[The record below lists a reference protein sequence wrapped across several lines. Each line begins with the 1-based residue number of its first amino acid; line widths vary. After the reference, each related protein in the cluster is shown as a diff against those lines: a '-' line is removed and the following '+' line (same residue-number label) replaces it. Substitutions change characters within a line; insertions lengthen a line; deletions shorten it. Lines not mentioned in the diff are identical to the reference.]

1 MDVQIKKLTKFLDVY
16 YVKLPALPKGATDF
30 IVSIAP
36 WLALVFG
43 VLAILSGVA
52 AFGFLSVL
60 SPFAAVA
67 GAGQYA
73 FTGLLAAAVLVAQGV
88 VELLA
93 FPSLK
98 SRKAMGWSLMFLS
111 LLLSVVSSIFYLS
124 VFGVVQSLIGV
135 LIGYYFLYQVK
146 SYYK

>member
-1 MDVQIKKLTKFLDVY
+1 MDAQLKKLTKFLDEY
-16 YVKLPALPKGATDF
+16 YAKLPALPKGATDF

-43 VLAILSGVA
+43 VLAILSGIA

-67 GAGQYA
+67 GATQYA
-73 FTGLLAAAVLVAQGV
+73 FTGLLAALVLVVQGV

-98 SRKAMGWSLMFLS
+98 SRKVKGWNLMFLS
-111 LLLSVVSSIFYLS
+111 LLLSVVSAVFYLS

>member
-1 MDVQIKKLTKFLDVY
+1 MNYLNQLTKALDQNY
-16 YVKLPALPKGATDF
+16 TKLPALPKGVNEF
-30 IVSIAP
+30 LVSVFP

-43 VLAILSGVA
+43 ALAVVAGLGALGILT
-52 AFGFLSVL
+52 AFT
-60 SPFAAVA
+60 PAAAVV

-73 FTGLLAAAVLVAQGV
+73 FVGLFAAVILLAQGV

-98 SRKAMGWSLMFLS
+98 QKKAKGWNLMFYS
-111 LLLSVVSSIFYLS
+111 LLLSLLSSVVGLSVSS
-124 VFGVVQSLIGV
+124 VVGGVIGF

>member
-1 MDVQIKKLTKFLDVY
+1 MDAQTKNLTKFLDVY
-16 YVKLPALPKGATDF
+16 YAKLPALPKGANDF

-43 VLAILSGVA
+43 VLAILSGIA

-67 GAGQYA
+67 GATQYA
-73 FTGLLAAAVLVAQGV
+73 FTGLLAALVLVVQGA

-98 SRKAMGWSLMFLS
+98 SRKVRGWNLMFLS
-111 LLLSVVSSIFYLS
+111 LLLSVVSSVFYLS
-124 VFGVVQSLIGV
+124 VFGVVQSLIGL

>member
-1 MDVQIKKLTKFLDVY
+1 MNYLNQLAKTLDENYKKLPL
-16 YVKLPALPKGATDF
+16 LPKG
-30 IVSIAP
+30 VSEFLVSVSP

-43 VLAILSGVA
+43 VLAILAGLG
-52 AFGFLSVL
+52 AFGILTALAPV
-60 SPFAAVA
+60 AAVA

-73 FTGLLAAAVLVAQGV
+73 FTGLFAAVVLLAQGG

-98 SRKAMGWSLMFLS
+98 ARKLKGWNLMFYS
-111 LLLSVVSSIFYLS
+111 LLLSLLSSVVGLNVSSVVGAVVSF
-124 VFGVVQSLIGV
+124 
-135 LIGYYFLYQVK
+135 LIGYYFLYQIK

>member
-1 MDVQIKKLTKFLDVY
+1 MDALTKSLTKFLDVY
-16 YVKLPALPKGATDF
+16 YAKLPALPKGANDF

-43 VLAILSGVA
+43 VLAILAGIA

-67 GAGQYA
+67 GATQYA
-73 FTGLLAAAVLVAQGV
+73 LTGILTAVVLVVQGA

-98 SRKAMGWSLMFLS
+98 SRKTRGWNLMFLS
-111 LLLSVVSSIFYLS
+111 LLLGVVSSVFYLNAFS
-124 VFGVVQSLIGV
+124 VVQSLIGV

>member
-1 MDVQIKKLTKFLDVY
+1 MNYLHQLTKTLDQNY
-16 YVKLPALPKGATDF
+16 AKFPALPKGVNDF
-30 IVSIAP
+30 IVSVAP

-43 VLAILSGVA
+43 VLAIVA
-52 AFGFLSVL
+52 GLGAFGILTALAPV
-60 SPFAAVA
+60 AAVA

-73 FTGLLAAAVLVAQGV
+73 FTGLLAGVFLLAQGG

-98 SRKAMGWSLMFLS
+98 ARKVKGWNLMFYS
-111 LLLSVVSSIFYLS
+111 LLLGLLSSVVGLNVSSL
-124 VFGVVQSLIGV
+124 VGAVVGF

>member
-1 MDVQIKKLTKFLDVY
+1 MNYLHQLTKTLDQNY
-16 YVKLPALPKGATDF
+16 AKFPALPKGVNDF
-30 IVSIAP
+30 IVSVAP

-43 VLAILSGVA
+43 VLAIVA
-52 AFGFLSVL
+52 GLGAFGILTALAPV
-60 SPFAAVA
+60 AAVA

-73 FTGLLAAAVLVAQGV
+73 FTGLLAAVFLLAQGG

-98 SRKAMGWSLMFLS
+98 ARKVKGWNLMFYS
-111 LLLSVVSSIFYLS
+111 LLLGLLSSVVGLNIGSL
-124 VFGVVQSLIGV
+124 VGAVVGF

>member
-1 MDVQIKKLTKFLDVY
+1 MDAYTKGLLKTLDENY
-16 YVKLPALPKGATDF
+16 AKLPALPKGVNEF
-30 IVSIAP
+30 IVTVAP

-43 VLAILSGVA
+43 VLAVFSGLG
-52 AFGFLSVL
+52 AFGILTALAPV
-60 SPFAAVA
+60 AAVA

-73 FTGLLAAAVLVAQGV
+73 FTGLLAAVVLLVQGGID
-88 VELLA
+88 LWA

-98 SRKAMGWSLMFLS
+98 ARKVRGWNLMFYS
-111 LLLSVVSSIFYLS
+111 LLLGVVSSLITLNVGS
-124 VFGVVQSLIGV
+124 VVGALIGS